1 MNKRLITIG
10 LIGGTAIVTGLGLAL
25 PELYIGMA
33 SMVMGGASL
42 CMALQVYKDSA
53 KRKINKIMLEE
64 LR

>member
-1 MNKRLITIG
+1 MNKRLITMG
-10 LIGGTAIVTGLGLAL
+10 LIGGTAIVTALGLAL

-53 KRKINKIMLEE
+53 KRKINKVMLEE